1 MKKILLFLSLFSL
14 VLAGCS
20 NFSHWGK
27 RDVASTDEVTEGTK
41 VFRHQD
47 STVEIPK
54 TLEGLQF
61 GDDKQNGESIGKI
74 IAFINNNRDMILSSP
89 EASKSPIL
97 RFYPDRKDLIGR
109 IYSDDSSVSIRLQQA
124 VYFYKGEQKFYVPYE
139 GAEIVAHVRAGK
151 LESLNSALVVPFE
164 GKEAAEVAKAA
175 DFEDLKSISEEDRA
189 HLFRSM
195 TIHKDEEDQ
204 KQAFSQLFDG
214 QKASDKKGWLSKFL
228 KDSNVVFR
236 FMKKLQDSDSSR
248 VKLVYSKRSQ
258 GSDYELV
265 WHVDSPFGLPV
276 QIYYSADKKQKQKFV
291 KSYSHLTDAKV
302 LIYRGFLLKP
312 DLLKIKSG
320 ESTEWAKRPVSES
333 TSDSKEALINISK
346 AVEYFKG
353 NFNWNSYD
361 NQGSPVKATV
371 KLGGKMLSENAAWI
385 GSPFNQFVFGK
396 GGTELGDFTAALD
409 VIGHEYFHSI
419 VSNTAKLESAGQ
431 HGGLNEHLADIFG
444 VGFESEVT
452 GKAYDQKIGEI
463 VILKNKGSSNPIG
476 LRDFLHPDQGM
487 SEQLTTMQEIDK
499 YFGDSCV
506 PSERNDRCGVH
517 FVNGLPNMAMGKF
530 IQDKGWPQVKKMVFN
545 VVAKR
550 LRSSSDFI
558 DYKNQL
564 AEECK
569 VTPNMSTADCR
580 QMTKYFEDLGL
591 VESAPSVPNKVN
603 PGICEVIK
611 DSCKMLREYKIEPT
625 DSCRQCGF

>member
-27 RDVASTDEVTEGTK
+27 RDVASTDEVSEGTK

-47 STVEIPK
+47 TTIEIPK
-54 TLEGLQF
+54 TLEGLKF
-61 GDDKQNGESIGKI
+61 GNDKLDGESIGKI
-74 IAFINNNRDMILSSP
+74 ISFINSNRDMILSSP
-89 EASKSPIL
+89 DASKSPIL
-97 RFYPDRKDLIGR
+97 RFFPDRKDFIGR
-109 IYSDDSSVSIRLQQA
+109 IYSDDSSVSVRLQQA
-124 VYFYKGEQKFYVPYE
+124 VYFYKGEQKTYVPYE
-139 GAEIVAHVRAGK
+139 GAEVVANIKDGK

-164 GKEAAEVAKAA
+164 GKEAAEEAKAVSP
-175 DFEDLKSISEEDRA
+175 EDLKGISEEDRA
-189 HLFRSM
+189 NLFRSM
-195 TIHKDEEDQ
+195 TIHKDEDDQ
-204 KQAFSQLFDG
+204 KQAFSTLFDG
-214 QKASDKKGWLSKFL
+214 QKAADKKSWLSKFM

-236 FMKKLQDSDSSR
+236 LVKKLQESDSDR
-248 VKLVYSKRSQ
+248 IKLVYSKRSS

-265 WHVDSPFGLPV
+265 WHIDSPFGLPV
-276 QIYYSADKKQKQKFV
+276 QIYYSADKKQKNKFV
-291 KSYSHLTDAKV
+291 KSYSQLTDAKV

-320 ESTEWAKRPVSES
+320 ESSEWAKKPVSES
-333 TSDSKEALINISK
+333 TSDAKEALINVSK

-353 NFNWNSYD
+353 NFNWDSY
-361 NQGSPVKATV
+361 NNAGSPIKATI

-396 GGTELGDFTAALD
+396 GGSELGDFTAALD

-419 VSNTAKLESAGQ
+419 VSNTAKLESSGQ

-452 GKAYDQKIGEI
+452 GKPYDQKIGEI

-476 LRDFLHPDQGM
+476 LRDFLHPEQGM
-487 SEQLTTMQEIDK
+487 TEQLTTMQDIEK

-517 FVNGLPNMAMGKF
+517 FVNGLPNMAMGHF
-530 IQDKGWPQVKKMVFN
+530 IQDMGWPKVKKMVFN

-550 LRSSSDFI
+550 LRSSSDFM

-564 AEECK
+564 GEECK
-569 VTPNMSTADCR
+569 VTPTVSTADC
-580 QMTKYFEDLGL
+580 QKLNKYFEQLGL
-591 VESAPSVPNKVN
+591 AETAPVTPNKVS
-603 PGICEVIK
+603 PEICQTLK
-611 DSCKMLREYKIEPT
+611 DVCKMFRDYKVEPT